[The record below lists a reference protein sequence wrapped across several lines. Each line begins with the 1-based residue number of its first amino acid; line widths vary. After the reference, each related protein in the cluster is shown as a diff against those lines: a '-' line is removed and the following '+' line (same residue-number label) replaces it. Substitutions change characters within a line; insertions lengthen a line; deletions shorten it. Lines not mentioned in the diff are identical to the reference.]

1 MKAITLPALLILS
14 SLSYAQSDR
23 QSDQMK
29 LEKIKNNPSWYL
41 EQGGAIEDG
50 ILNNPFKMSAEKH
63 QDFVIYRSSSV
74 YSPNDHEAEELKRLK
89 HPLHSEGDD
98 YDALKSRWI
107 EQHQAAYDAMHPAT
121 IKAISEKE
129 RSTK

>member
-23 QSDQMK
+23 MSDQMK
-29 LEKIKNNPSWYL
+29 MEKIRNNPNWYL

-50 ILNNPFKMSAEKH
+50 ILNSPTKMSAEKH
-63 QDFVIYRSSSV
+63 QDFVIYRSSSTH
-74 YSPNDHEAEELKRLK
+74 SASDIQAEELKRLK
-89 HPLHSEGDD
+89 HPLYSEGED

-107 EQHQAAYDAMHPAT
+107 EQNQATYDAMHPAT
-121 IKAISEKE
+121 DKAISEKE